1 MNYSPLRI
9 AVCVAILAAL
19 AIMDLVQKGRQATR
33 WREYAFLVLC
43 VAVAIVYGI
52 VNDQITCRIS
62 WEYFYYGKNL
72 APILGPQTPPDAG
85 ALSLQVL
92 RIGAAAT
99 WWAGLIVGAA
109 MLITNN
115 PSRRGPQLSYARL
128 AARLPIIL
136 AIAAI
141 TAALF
146 GLAGYDYLLNWISP
160 DFQNIAELNLWRPHR
175 FMTVYGIHLGGY
187 AGGAL
192 AAIYA
197 VSSIHHQRR
206 SAV

>member
-1 MNYSPLRI
+1 
-9 AVCVAILAAL
+9 
-19 AIMDLVQKGRQATR
+19 
-33 WREYAFLVLC
+33 
-43 VAVAIVYGI
+43 VAVAYGI

-62 WEYFYYGKNL
+62 WEYFYYGKDL
-72 APILGPQTPPDAG
+72 AGILGPQTPPDPG
-85 ALSLQVL
+85 ALSLQAL
-92 RIGAAAT
+92 GIGAAAT

-115 PSRRGPQLSYARL
+115 PSRRGPQLPYARL
-128 AARLPIIL
+128 AARLPIVL
-136 AIAAI
+136 AITAI

-146 GLAGYDYLLNWISP
+146 GLAGNDYLLNWTGA

-187 AGGAL
+187 VGGAL

-206 SAV
+206 SAG